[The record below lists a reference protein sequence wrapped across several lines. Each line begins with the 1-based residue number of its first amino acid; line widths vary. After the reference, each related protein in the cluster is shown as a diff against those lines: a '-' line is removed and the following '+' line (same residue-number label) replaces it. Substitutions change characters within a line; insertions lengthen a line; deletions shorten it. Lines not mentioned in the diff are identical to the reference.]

1 MGLSDL
7 AERLTEYRTRLAAG
21 KAEHIHADDVEFVI
35 DKLRARRRKL
45 ADRLDPQSSED
56 ERAVLERK
64 LATVEDLIVQAQWLR
79 DEL

>member
-7 AERLTEYRTRLAAG
+7 AERLTEYRSRLAAG
-21 KAEHIHADDVEFVI
+21 KVEQIQAEDVEFVI

-45 ADRLDPQSSED
+45 AGRLEAQACDD
-56 ERAVLERK
+56 ERVVLERK
-64 LATVEDLIVQAQWLR
+64 LAKVEDLINQAEWLR

>member
-7 AERLTEYRTRLAAG
+7 AERLTEYRSRLAAG
-21 KAEHIHADDVEFVI
+21 KVEQIQAEDVEFVI

-45 ADRLDPQSSED
+45 AGRLEAQSCDD
-56 ERAVLERK
+56 ERVVLERK
-64 LATVEDLIVQAQWLR
+64 LAKVEDLINQAEWLR